1 MQLVEYV
8 NSLFEQGLSGEEVI
22 AKTQEW
28 KKKNNYGVSE
38 QDPTSVLKEDLKP
51 KEEEVKIEGAAEQ
64 TDATAP
70 PKTPDASEN
79 LESGSGEYQF
89 TPIVDEEATSERYLD
104 LINKRALRFK
114 AQTDFDNDVGGVKT
128 KAILKQLPI
137 GSKDRTDFYIQ
148 RNFAPDETINESYY
162 NRASGNSAPNSYLIE
177 QGDVDSKFS
186 LEPPKLEV
194 SKQTDLKSEDQIVQP
209 IGKPTDVL
217 GFDKPKKQ
225 IPDNFWN
232 NLKEEFEEE
241 KEQGIGTIQSYID
254 GYIEENDL
262 DLDFPN
268 LYFNKDNSTSFVESN
283 YGGADAIAQTNLNP
297 IDFEGF
303 LNRNGYAEEFNE
315 KLKNGV
321 YNDSEGLQDGS
332 LAKERDL
339 RRYLNLYKS
348 EQDARLN
355 QKKKLDSIKKDP
367 GKFKT
372 STFGDARVD
381 LVNALSVPDESDVY
395 YTSTD
400 SNAFKDYVGG
410 QFSISSAKD
419 KEYLQ
424 KKINYAKELDERGD
438 WYAAA
443 ANAGTLIVEAK
454 NGFLTGWYDLSTFA
468 LELGGADTFVQR
480 LRNSEAETQLA
491 KDSSYYTSFSG
502 KTIKIDGVE
511 YAKDQVSGVIY
522 NVSAGYNV
530 SEINDPFRLKF
541 LDEKIEKE
549 GVVKEHNSLRGYL
562 TVGGNTFGNVL
573 TQVIGQKGV
582 SFATNAAKVRTLA
595 TLNGFTSVKKYKQT
609 LQLAEAIGGK
619 AASRI
624 RIPVKKS
631 TFDAMLFQGS
641 YGAAIGYNNT
651 LKEAKL
657 AGFNDEEASAL
668 AYDGSQLTGIWY
680 AATGPISPR
689 TNWLGKE
696 GQETLV
702 SQLRKSILKARK
714 SNKPRTFALD
724 FKQRLL
730 NISNNLKSKGYN
742 FVEEGTKETI
752 QENVQQAGEFLWI
765 NPVLNKKAKTN
776 FLQDTYSYQEAKT
789 TSILSFAT
797 GGLLSQ
803 MKLPSFK
810 PKASAMIA
818 NYSYI
823 ANNME
828 KAQEQLNRLVESGF
842 ATQAEADELVFNAKA
857 IFNNTSRIPKWLDQN
872 LVLPVAKLM
881 QQKLDKQNEKKNI
894 APNFHQEIDDQIENI
909 DLEIDAYIKT
919 SAETQRDKLQAG
931 VENFLNKVRKA
942 KGKVDMVPFDT
953 TAEANAYRQELLEQ
967 GAEIMQSDN
976 YGDMVVTP
984 EGNKVLIIDNQVN
997 TEDNVVT
1004 TGVHEGGHFVL
1015 SETIDQDADAAKK
1028 MGNALVDEMFENEN
1042 VTIKS
1047 DKIKRRL
1054 ATYASQGTT
1063 TPVMMEEIMMMVSE
1077 GLIEGDIEF
1086 NETAKTRIGDLI
1098 RRTLQNVF
1106 GIKVKFK
1113 DGEDV
1118 LNFLRD
1124 YNRTIQ
1130 TQRGGKAITRVA
1142 TKGAKVDIADPGI
1155 EAARKLGRVKQE
1167 VDEETGQIKEVELDE
1182 VDLGVVSKES
1192 KRKLTPEQDKQAQ
1205 DKVKEIQ
1212 ELQKESEAL
1221 AKKYKKY
1228 KKDSEGNVLKDK
1240 QGNPVL
1246 DVIKGAKQQ
1255 RLETELAAD
1264 IKPTVD
1270 SFVESRTKAL
1280 YDPIPADNKRNVTR
1294 QEFVESMKSDI
1305 NAMIVG
1311 EFKAKQPLE
1320 KFITSRG
1327 FVRANS
1333 LAQRLGIKPAE
1344 QGIDQDID
1352 TASNITTK
1360 TDDDV
1365 KTETETRTAQLPRA
1379 TTQFTP
1385 DFVANLDVNA
1395 EGKTEAEVNE
1405 EIQKQFDEA
1414 IAKDLEAMGP
1424 VTTFGQTKDIGPALA
1439 ALMEKATQGRTE
1451 KVVKGEKKI
1460 VKTPGIPAKVFME
1473 KSKNIAKKYATS
1485 GALTAVKQYLDANAQ
1500 RDFNNLPDAFAP
1512 GTGKATF
1519 IPENVKKALYKKNDK
1534 NQFVLDKS
1542 KTLADYKALLGDMTK
1557 PVYRASEAQT
1567 IKGLIALSL
1576 RNRIFE
1582 QAVPDAVERS
1592 VTGVK
1597 FSLRIQESLPK
1608 TTQSQVQNIGKA
1620 ISDLENPEIVSR
1632 FTNSI
1637 DAFIDAIA
1645 VDDYNV
1651 EAAFNE
1657 VYGAEFLTK
1666 KNGDPTNKKTN
1677 LINEWIKVRQSGKGL
1692 KDFVKQTPSEI
1703 TMRDYLYQAFEEQT
1717 ESEVVENILGIKKGG
1732 VNFRSKDQ
1740 IMGYVNLMNNYIA
1753 SKYGKLND
1761 KEIAEFVINELGP
1774 TLSAGAKVAG
1784 NDYMWQLDPNTNL
1797 LRLVPST
1804 IDGRKGIRPSIFAN
1818 QRQMSEVLIK
1828 PFLSEA
1834 GKNKLTYDGN
1844 KPLWN
1849 GKPIKK
1855 GQVSQKVNT
1864 YVTSIKDTGEISKE
1878 LLDKSAD
1885 FAQQKI
1891 ETIVDFLNWY
1901 KSQKSNKEITVD
1913 NLGMAFRGFNGDM
1926 TALVRAAA
1934 RVDSFAG
1941 DGTGPQRYEHNPPAR
1956 TMLVRMAE
1964 YVNGSITEKQL
1975 RDYFSNYT
1983 VSIIPE
1989 LMDDVINERYKDTS
2003 PLIGSRYYNAFTYGR
2018 FPFAMTKY
2026 TKQED
2031 GSYEK
2036 TTIGE
2041 YQKEAYKN
2049 ANKIKKAN
2057 ISVVPKALMS
2067 KRATN
2072 QEIISDLGN
2081 LDGALNQARRPDAPV
2096 RKIRVFDFDD
2106 TLARSKSKVLYTV
2119 PNVEGGFSE
2128 GSTKLKAIFMV
2139 GGPGAGKTNVGK
2151 GLQLGRRGYKVVNQ
2165 DIALEAMKQEA
2176 GLPAKESDYT
2186 AEQRSTR
2193 SKLGAAAR
2201 KAAVAKFDKY
2211 AAAGNGM
2218 VVDGTGAS
2226 YNATTKKIKA
2236 LQDAGFEV
2244 HMVVAMTPLETA
2256 LERNRARTERSLPDF
2271 VVKKT
2276 YESVQESLKR
2286 YREDFGDRLYEI
2298 NTETIEYGKP
2308 LPNDFLQQVYAG
2320 INANKVNKID
2330 ATEFAAQASTL
2341 ESQGAEFDFREFSKV
2356 VDGKKGPLFSVAEK
2370 IAKARG
2376 TDDIFILTARPAD
2389 AAGPIQE
2396 FMKANGIDLKL
2407 ENIVGL
2413 GDGTAAAKGR
2423 WIASK
2428 AAEGYNDFYF
2438 ADDAVKNVQ
2447 AVKDVLSQ
2455 VDVKSKVQQ
2464 AKASKRITFDKV
2476 FNDIIEAKTGIESY
2490 KQFSAA
2496 KAKTVGASKGKFTFF
2511 TTPSA
2516 EDFLGLL
2523 YKTLGKGKVGDAQ
2536 MAFYK
2541 TNLLDPYNRAEIA
2554 ISQAKVA
2561 AGRDYKALKKQF
2573 KNIPKTL
2580 EKETGIS
2587 KFTYQHAIRTYIW
2600 DSQGLEVPGLSKRD
2614 QKRLTDFIKADPE
2627 LQAFADQLVNL
2638 QKGKPYPKPDKD
2650 WTAGNITT
2658 DVISGINKVNRA
2670 EYLQE
2675 WQENVDIIFSE
2686 KNMNKLEAAF
2696 GKRYVEALK
2705 DSLRAMK
2712 SGSNRPLGGDRVS
2725 DGILDWLNNSVGA
2738 IMFLNTRSAILQTI
2752 SAVNFINWGDNNIL
2766 KAGKAFAN
2774 QKQFWSDF
2782 LTLMNSD
2789 YLLERRDGLKI
2800 NVSESEIADAVEG
2813 SKNKVNAAISYLL
2826 NKGFVF
2832 TRYADSFAIASGGAT
2847 FYRNRIEA
2855 LVEQGMDRKA
2865 AEEQAFNDFRAI
2877 AEENQQSSSPSKISQ
2892 QQRSLIGRIILQFGN
2907 TQLQY
2912 VRIQKRAVQDLVN
2925 GRGDWRSNISKI
2937 VYYGAIQNLL
2947 FNALQSGLAWA
2958 LFDDDEDDE
2967 KLTEAN
2973 KEQKL
2978 ERALNGAID
2987 SQLKGLGIQGAV
2999 IAGVK
3004 NALMTIA
3011 EQADK
3016 KSPKFEEA
3024 IDDLLSIAPALGS
3037 KIRKLKSAA
3046 RTVSWNRKE
3055 IKEKGFS
3062 MDNPAYLAGAQTISA
3077 FFNIP
3082 LDRAVMKMNNMR
3094 NILNPATE
3102 NWQKV
3107 ALALGWSGWDVGL
3120 PYFGL
3125 AEDKPVLTETEKK
3138 TKKLFDLNKSDQVKM
3153 LLDLGLTKK
3162 QIRALTKEEQRVK
3175 EIIKLQ
3181 NKNKDGK

>member
-1 MQLVEYV
+1 MTLVEYV
-8 NSLFEQGLSGEEVI
+8 ASLQDQNVPESEWFDKVQ
-22 AKTQEW
+22 QW
-28 KKKNNYGVSE
+28 KKENNYE
-38 QDPTSVLKEDLKP
+38 DPNK
-51 KEEEVKIEGAAEQ
+51 VKIKGAAKQ
-64 TDATAP
+64 TDANASPTE
-70 PKTPDASEN
+70 TPEASEN
-79 LESGSGEYQF
+79 LESGSGQLQF

-114 AQTDFDNDVGGVKT
+114 AQTDFDDDVGGVKT

-148 RNFAPDETINESYY
+148 RDLAPDETINESYY

-177 QGDVDSKFS
+177 QGDIDSKFS
-186 LEPPKLEV
+186 LEAPKLET

-217 GFDKPKKQ
+217 GLDKPKKE
-225 IPDNFWN
+225 IPDNFWSD
-232 NLKEEFEEE
+232 LKEEFEEE
-241 KEQGIGTIQSYID
+241 KKQGIGTIESYID

-268 LYFNKDNSTSFVESN
+268 LYFNKDKSTSFIENN

-303 LNRNGYAEEFNE
+303 LNRNGFAEEFNE
-315 KLKNGV
+315 KLNNGV
-321 YNDSEGLQDGS
+321 YDDSEGLQDGS

-339 RRYLNLYKS
+339 RRYLDLYKS

-355 QKKKLDSIKKDP
+355 QKNKLYSIKKDP

-381 LVNALSVPDESDVY
+381 LINALSIPDESDVY
-395 YTSTD
+395 YTSID
-400 SNAFKDYVGG
+400 SNAFKDYIGG

-419 KEYLQ
+419 REYLQ

-443 ANAGTLIVEAK
+443 ANAGSLIVEAK
-454 NGFLTGWYDLSTFA
+454 NGFLTGFYDLATFA
-468 LELGGADTFVQR
+468 LELGGSDTFVQQ

-502 KTIKIDGVE
+502 KTIKIDGIE

-530 SEINDPFRLKF
+530 SEISDPFRLKF
-541 LDEKIEKE
+541 LDKKIEKE

-573 TQVIGQKGV
+573 TQVIGQKGI
-582 SFATNAAKVRTLA
+582 SFATKAAKVRTLA

-657 AGFNDEEASAL
+657 AGFNDEEAAAL

-714 SNKPRTFALD
+714 SNKPRAFALD

-765 NPVLNKKAKTN
+765 NPILNKKAKTN

-810 PKASAMIA
+810 PKANAMIA

-828 KAQEQLNRLVESGF
+828 KAQQQLNRLVESGF

-931 VENFLNKVRKA
+931 VENFLNKIRKA

-976 YGDMVVTP
+976 YGDMVITP

-1015 SETIDQDADAAKK
+1015 SETINQDPDAAKK

-1054 ATYASQGTT
+1054 ATYASQGTPT
-1063 TPVMMEEIMMMVSE
+1063 AVMMEEIMMMVSE
-1077 GLIEGDIEF
+1077 GLINGDIEF

-1106 GIKVKFK
+1106 GIKIKFK
-1113 DGEDV
+1113 DGESV

-1130 TQRGGKAITRVA
+1130 TQRGGKAIARVA

-1155 EAARKLGRVKQE
+1155 EAARKIGRVKQE
-1167 VDEETGQIKEVELDE
+1167 IDEETGELKEIELDE

-1192 KRKLTPEQDKQAQ
+1192 KR
-1205 DKVKEIQ
+1205 VY
-1212 ELQKESEAL
+1212 QK
-1221 AKKYKKY
+1221 
-1228 KKDSEGNVLKDK
+1228 
-1240 QGNPVL
+1240 
-1246 DVIKGAKQQ
+1246 
-1255 RLETELAAD
+1255 
-1264 IKPTVD
+1264 
-1270 SFVESRTKAL
+1270 
-1280 YDPIPADNKRNVTR
+1280 
-1294 QEFVESMKSDI
+1294 VESMKEDLVNPETKMTTAFMIANDPSMINEIDRRLKFEADEATREDVIRNFLFDDKRGLVGLLQGYDPSKNDSIMGYLNSSTPGGKLLDI
-1305 NAMIVG
+1305 RLF
-1311 EFKAKQPLE
+1311 EFFKDDPRYERIIQSETQEGVTEKMQRQTAETQETTSETKEKPLAK
-1320 KFITSRG
+1320 
-1327 FVRANS
+1327 
-1333 LAQRLGIKPAE
+1333 KP
-1344 QGIDQDID
+1344 
-1352 TASNITTK
+1352 
-1360 TDDDV
+1360 
-1365 KTETETRTAQLPRA
+1365 TETVKYSDAIIKKA
-1379 TTQFTP
+1379 G
-1385 DFVANLDVNA
+1385 VKNKA
-1395 EGKTEAEVNE
+1395 ELEAKITEATKES
-1405 EIQKQFDEA
+1405 F
-1414 IAKDLEAMGP
+1414 KDVDVER
-1424 VTTFGQTKDIGPALA
+1424 FGQTKDVPPAVAKIYGNMLGLNPETISDKTRTYQNYDEAGLNA
-1439 ALMEKATQGRTE
+1439 AQRFL
-1451 KVVKGEKKI
+1451 
-1460 VKTPGIPAKVFME
+1460 
-1473 KSKNIAKKYATS
+1473 
-1485 GALTAVKQYLDANAQ
+1485 LANATN
-1500 RDFNNLPDAFAP
+1500 DFSRLPKTKDETTT
-1512 GTGKATF
+1512 TGRGTF
-1519 IPENVKKALYKKNDK
+1519 IPKNMKDALYTDGRLTGTLKDYMDLIRSKPTGKLYRDSKYAQLIRGLLNTHIRNRMFEDLVTTTPERLRGGAKFSKRITDQGLSDTQAAQEVVAIEKIANELGINPEDVLVNINDNISKYKQLRSKLGLKSGGVKNISSVENALELSTTYKEFIKNSIPKGKTFSQLPKAAQQAIIDTVGFGDTRSTIGGRPLTYKEMTGGKKGYENLLKTAFGEDVLIGTGSNIPFVKSVFAPRNWGNFRRKVEEIVLRDGITPEQAKIEVEKLLTAEGSNINDTIKANRELLNTGYSSLINIIKNNKNKKTLGSVADLLESQVNRATGVFKGMVPMTSFNMKPEKGDTK
-1534 NQFVLDKS
+1534 NQNKLMHNEH
-1542 KTLADYKALLGDMTK
+1542 LL
-1557 PVYRASEAQT
+1557 E
-1567 IKGLIALSL
+1567 L
-1576 RNRIFE
+1576 
-1582 QAVPDAVERS
+1582 
-1592 VTGVK
+1592 
-1597 FSLRIQESLPK
+1597 
-1608 TTQSQVQNIGKA
+1608 
-1620 ISDLENPEIVSR
+1620 
-1632 FTNSI
+1632 
-1637 DAFIDAIA
+1637 
-1645 VDDYNV
+1645 
-1651 EAAFNE
+1651 FN
-1657 VYGAEFLTK
+1657 ANKEFLTLASDFVDGK
-1666 KNGDPTNKKTN
+1666 
-1677 LINEWIKVRQSGKGL
+1677 INESQFRQKTRKLVNQLQQAVISERMRVQKDASGASVRDFVDPLTFLGKDAVNQIPIGTFKLSSGKDFTGL
-1692 KDFVKQTPSEI
+1692 NMAEFIAENLSNSQIQKLGKISRGKLSVEGLLVK
-1703 TMRDYLYQAFEEQT
+1703 
-1717 ESEVVENILGIKKGG
+1717 NIL
-1732 VNFRSKDQ
+1732 D
-1740 IMGYVNLMNNYIA
+1740 NYKA
-1753 SKYGKLND
+1753 Y
-1761 KEIAEFVINELGP
+1761 AEL
-1774 TLSAGAKVAG
+1774 
-1784 NDYMWQLDPNTNL
+1784 
-1797 LRLVPST
+1797 
-1804 IDGRKGIRPSIFAN
+1804 
-1818 QRQMSEVLIK
+1818 
-1828 PFLSEA
+1828 
-1834 GKNKLTYDGN
+1834 
-1844 KPLWN
+1844 
-1849 GKPIKK
+1849 
-1855 GQVSQKVNT
+1855 
-1864 YVTSIKDTGEISKE
+1864 
-1878 LLDKSAD
+1878 
-1885 FAQQKI
+1885 
-1891 ETIVDFLNWY
+1891 
-1901 KSQKSNKEITVD
+1901 
-1913 NLGMAFRGFNGDM
+1913 
-1926 TALVRAAA
+1926 
-1934 RVDSFAG
+1934 
-1941 DGTGPQRYEHNPPAR
+1941 
-1956 TMLVRMAE
+1956 
-1964 YVNGSITEKQL
+1964 
-1975 RDYFSNYT
+1975 
-1983 VSIIPE
+1983 
-1989 LMDDVINERYKDTS
+1989 
-2003 PLIGSRYYNAFTYGR
+2003 
-2018 FPFAMTKY
+2018 
-2026 TKQED
+2026 
-2031 GSYEK
+2031 
-2036 TTIGE
+2036 
-2041 YQKEAYKN
+2041 
-2049 ANKIKKAN
+2049 KKAN
-2057 ISVVPKALMS
+2057 NNIQPNSVKSS

-2072 QEIISDLGN
+2072 QEIISDLGT
-2081 LDGALNQARRPDAPV
+2081 LDNALNQARRPDAPV
-2096 RKIRVFDFDD
+2096 KKIRVFDFDD
-2106 TLARSKSKVLYTV
+2106 TLAKSKSQVIYTV

-2128 GSTKLKAIFMV
+2128 GSTNLKAIFMV

-2165 DIALEAMKQEA
+2165 DIALEAMKAEA

-2218 VVDGTGAS
+2218 VIDGTGAS

-2236 LQDAGFEV
+2236 LQDAGYEV
-2244 HMVVAMTPLETA
+2244 HMVVATTPLETA
-2256 LERNRARTERSLPDF
+2256 IERNKARAERSLPDF
-2271 VVKKT
+2271 VVEKT
-2276 YESVQESLKR
+2276 YNQVQESLAK
-2286 YREDFGDRLYEI
+2286 YRKDFGNRLYEI

-2308 LPNDFLQQVYAG
+2308 LPSDFLQQVYAG
-2320 INANKVNKID
+2320 INANKVGKLN
-2330 ATEFAAQASTL
+2330 ATQFAEQASTL
-2341 ESQGAEFDFREFSKV
+2341 EAQGAEFDFTEFSKV
-2356 VDGKKGPLFSVAEK
+2356 IEGKKGPLFSVAEK
-2370 IAKARG
+2370 IAAARG
-2376 TDDIFILTARPAD
+2376 TDDIFILTARPQD

-2423 WIASK
+2423 WIAGK

-2438 ADDAVKNVQ
+2438 ADDVIKNVQ

-2496 KAKTVGASKGKFTFF
+2496 KAKTVGANKGRFTFF

-2516 EDFLGLL
+2516 EDFVGLL

-2541 TNLLDPYNRAEIA
+2541 ENLIDPFNRAEMA

-2580 EKETGIS
+2580 EKETGIA
-2587 KFTYQHAIRTYIW
+2587 KYAYQHAIRTYIW
-2600 DSQGLEVPGLSKRD
+2600 DSQGVEVPGLSKRD

-2627 LQAFADQLVNL
+2627 LQAFADQLVNI
-2638 QKGKPYPKPDKD
+2638 QKGKPYPKPNKD

-2696 GKRYVEALK
+2696 GAKYVEALK

-2725 DGILDWLNNSVGA
+2725 NAILDWLNNSVGA
-2738 IMFLNTRSAILQTI
+2738 IMFLHTKSAILQTI
-2752 SAVNFINWGDNNIL
+2752 SSVNFINWGDNNL
-2766 KAGKAFAN
+2766 YAAGKAFAN
-2774 QKQFWSDF
+2774 QPQYWKDF

-2800 NVSESEIADAVEG
+2800 NVSESEIADAVEN
-2813 SKNKVNAAISYLL
+2813 SKNKATAAISYLL

-2847 FYRNRIEA
+2847 FYRNRIES
-2855 LVEQGMDRKA
+2855 LVKQGMDRKL
-2865 AEEQAFNDFRAI
+2865 AEQQAFEDFRLI
-2877 AEENQQSSSPSKISQ
+2877 AEENQQSSSPMRISQ
-2892 QQRSLIGRIILQFGN
+2892 QQRSLIGRILLQFGN

-2912 VRIQKRAVQDLVN
+2912 VRIQKRDLQDLIA
-2925 GRGDWRSNISKI
+2925 GRGDPKVKISRI
-2937 VYYGAIQNLL
+2937 LYYGAIQNLI
-2947 FNALQSGLAWA
+2947 FNAMQSGLTWA

-2967 KLTEAN
+2967 ELTEKK

-2978 ERALNGAID
+2978 ERTLNGAID

-2999 IAGVK
+2999 VAGVK
-3004 NALMTIA
+3004 NALLTIA

-3024 IDDLLSIAPALGS
+3024 LDDLLSIAPSLGS

-3077 FFNIP
+3077 VFNIP

-3107 ALALGWSGWDVGL
+3107 ALALGWSTWDVGL
-3120 PYFGL
+3120 SYFGL
-3125 AEDKPVLTETEKK
+3125 AEDKPVLTETEKQ

-3162 QIRALTKEEQRVK
+3162 EIRALTKEQQRVD

-3181 NKNKDGK
+3181 NKKKDGE

>member
-38 QDPTSVLKEDLKP
+38 QPSVLKEDLKP
-51 KEEEVKIEGAAEQ
+51 KEEVKIEGVAET
-64 TDATAP
+64 TDATVP

-79 LESGSGEYQF
+79 LESGNGQFQF

-148 RNFAPDETINESYY
+148 RNLAPDETINESYY

-177 QGDVDSKFS
+177 QGDIDSKFS
-186 LEPPKLEV
+186 LEAPKIEV
-194 SKQTDLKSEDQIVQP
+194 SKQTDLKTEDQIVQP
-209 IGKPTDVL
+209 IGRPADVL
-217 GFDKPKKQ
+217 GFDKPKKE
-225 IPDNFWN
+225 IPDNFWSD
-232 NLKEEFEEE
+232 LKEEFEEE
-241 KEQGIGTIQSYID
+241 KKQGIGTIESYID

-268 LYFNKDNSTSFVESN
+268 LYFNKDNSTSFIENN

-303 LNRNGYAEEFNE
+303 LNRNGFAEEFNE
-315 KLKNGV
+315 KLNSGV
-321 YNDSEGLQDGS
+321 YDDSEGLQDGS

-355 QKKKLDSIKKDP
+355 QKNKLYSIKKDP

-381 LVNALSVPDESDVY
+381 LINALSVPDESDVY
-395 YTSTD
+395 YTSID
-400 SNAFKDYVGG
+400 SNAFKDYIGS
-410 QFSISSAKD
+410 QFTISSSKD
-419 KEYLQ
+419 REYLQ

-443 ANAGTLIVEAK
+443 ANAGSLIVEAK

-522 NVSAGYNV
+522 NVSAGYSV
-530 SEINDPFRLKF
+530 SEINDPFSLKS

-549 GVVKEHNSLRGYL
+549 GIVKEHNSLRGYL

-582 SFATNAAKVRTLA
+582 SFATKAAKVRTLA

-657 AGFNDEEASAL
+657 AGFNDEEAAAL

-696 GQETLV
+696 GQESLV

-714 SNKPRTFALD
+714 SNKPKTFALD

-765 NPVLNKKAKTN
+765 NPILNKKAKTN

-810 PKASAMIA
+810 PKANAMIA

-828 KAQEQLNRLVESGF
+828 KAQQQLNRLVESGF

-872 LVLPVAKLM
+872 LVLPVARLM

-894 APNFHQEIDDQIENI
+894 APNFHQEIDDQIEDI

-1015 SETIDQDADAAKK
+1015 SETIDQDPDAAKK

-1054 ATYASQGTT
+1054 ATYASQGTPT
-1063 TPVMMEEIMMMVSE
+1063 AVMMEEIMMMVSE
-1077 GLIEGDIEF
+1077 GLINGDIEF

-1142 TKGAKVDIADPGI
+1142 AEGAKVDIADPGI
-1155 EAARKLGRVKQE
+1155 EAARKIGRVKEE

-1221 AKKYKKY
+1221 AEKYNK
-1228 KKDSEGNVLKDK
+1228 
-1240 QGNPVL
+1240 PF
-1246 DVIKGAKQQ
+1246 IKGAKQQ
-1255 RLETELAAD
+1255 RLEKEFFSGD
-1264 IKPTVD
+1264 IKDTID

-1280 YDPIPADNKRNVTR
+1280 YDPIAASNKENVTR
-1294 QEFVESMKSDI
+1294 KQFLESMKSDI
-1305 NAMIVG
+1305 ETMVIG
-1311 EFKAKQPLE
+1311 EFEAKQPLE

-1327 FVRANS
+1327 YLRANS
-1333 LAQRLGIKPAE
+1333 LAERLGIASVE
-1344 QGIDQDID
+1344 EGITKSID
-1352 TASNITTK
+1352 DTTK
-1360 TDDDV
+1360 QIIGEETTETVVETDDLA
-1365 KTETETRTAQLPRA
+1365 KKPTETTKFNEDLLTTEFKESNDTSKEGIENKITKTITEAYEGRDVTGFKDLGSPKFPIPKPVAQLYADMFGIKTVDGLTKKAQNFYPR
-1379 TTQFTP
+1379 
-1385 DFVANLDVNA
+1385 DRDGLRNLQRFLIENSLSDYNRLP
-1395 EGKTEAEVNE
+1395 KT
-1405 EIQKQFDEA
+1405 IS
-1414 IAKDLEAMGP
+1414 
-1424 VTTFGQTKDIGPALA
+1424 DI
-1439 ALMEKATQGRTE
+1439 
-1451 KVVKGEKKI
+1451 
-1460 VKTPGIPAKVFME
+1460 
-1473 KSKNIAKKYATS
+1473 
-1485 GALTAVKQYLDANAQ
+1485 
-1500 RDFNNLPDAFAP
+1500 
-1512 GTGKATF
+1512 GKATG
-1519 IPENVKKALYKKNDK
+1519 IKQTKLGKIMYNDK
-1534 NQFVLDKS
+1534 GVKVGTAKQYRDIMQGKNITLTVQNGTQKGQPIEFNKPVKDISRGDLQQNLKTAWDFHVKNRALEALVPEQGKRIQAGAKFSKRITDQTLSDTQAAQEVVAIEKIANELGVNPEDVLVNINDNISKYKQLRNKLGLKS
-1542 KTLADYKALLGDMTK
+1542 GGAKNISSVENALELSTTYKEFIKNSIPKGKTFSQLPKSAQQAIIDTVGFGDTRSTIGGRPLTYKEMTGGKKGYENLLKTAFGEDVLIGTGSNIPLVESVFAPRNWGGFRRKVEEIVLRDGITPEQAKIEVEKLLTAQGSNINDTIKANRELLNAGYSSLINIIKNNKNKKTLGSVADLL
-1557 PVYRASEAQT
+1557 E
-1567 IKGLIALSL
+1567 
-1576 RNRIFE
+1576 
-1582 QAVPDAVERS
+1582 
-1592 VTGVK
+1592 
-1597 FSLRIQESLPK
+1597 
-1608 TTQSQVQNIGKA
+1608 SQVNRATGIFKGMVPMTSFNMKPEKGDTKNQNKLMHNEHL
-1620 ISDLENPEIVSR
+1620 LEL
-1632 FTNSI
+1632 
-1637 DAFIDAIA
+1637 
-1645 VDDYNV
+1645 
-1651 EAAFNE
+1651 FN
-1657 VYGAEFLTK
+1657 ANKEFLTLANDFV
-1666 KNGDPTNKKTN
+1666 NGK
-1677 LINEWIKVRQSGKGL
+1677 INESQFRQKTRKLVDQLQQAVISERMRVQKDASGASVRDFVDPLTFLGKDAVNQIPIGTFKLSSGKDFTGL
-1692 KDFVKQTPSEI
+1692 NMAEFIAENLSNSQIQKLGKISRGKLSAEGLLVK
-1703 TMRDYLYQAFEEQT
+1703 
-1717 ESEVVENILGIKKGG
+1717 NIL
-1732 VNFRSKDQ
+1732 D
-1740 IMGYVNLMNNYIA
+1740 NYKA
-1753 SKYGKLND
+1753 Y
-1761 KEIAEFVINELGP
+1761 AEL
-1774 TLSAGAKVAG
+1774 
-1784 NDYMWQLDPNTNL
+1784 
-1797 LRLVPST
+1797 
-1804 IDGRKGIRPSIFAN
+1804 
-1818 QRQMSEVLIK
+1818 
-1828 PFLSEA
+1828 
-1834 GKNKLTYDGN
+1834 
-1844 KPLWN
+1844 
-1849 GKPIKK
+1849 
-1855 GQVSQKVNT
+1855 
-1864 YVTSIKDTGEISKE
+1864 
-1878 LLDKSAD
+1878 
-1885 FAQQKI
+1885 
-1891 ETIVDFLNWY
+1891 
-1901 KSQKSNKEITVD
+1901 
-1913 NLGMAFRGFNGDM
+1913 
-1926 TALVRAAA
+1926 
-1934 RVDSFAG
+1934 
-1941 DGTGPQRYEHNPPAR
+1941 
-1956 TMLVRMAE
+1956 
-1964 YVNGSITEKQL
+1964 
-1975 RDYFSNYT
+1975 
-1983 VSIIPE
+1983 
-1989 LMDDVINERYKDTS
+1989 
-2003 PLIGSRYYNAFTYGR
+2003 
-2018 FPFAMTKY
+2018 
-2026 TKQED
+2026 
-2031 GSYEK
+2031 
-2036 TTIGE
+2036 
-2041 YQKEAYKN
+2041 
-2049 ANKIKKAN
+2049 KKAN
-2057 ISVVPKALMS
+2057 NNIQPNSVKSS

-2081 LDGALNQARRPDAPV
+2081 LDDALNQARRPDAPV
-2096 RKIRVFDFDD
+2096 KKIRVFDFDD
-2106 TLARSKSKVLYTV
+2106 TLARSKSQVLYTV

-2128 GSTKLKAIFMV
+2128 GTTNLKAIFMV

-2165 DIALEAMKQEA
+2165 DIALEAMKEEA

-2218 VVDGTGAS
+2218 VIDGTGAS

-2236 LQDAGFEV
+2236 LEDAGYEV

-2256 LERNRARTERSLPDF
+2256 IERNRARTERSLPDF

-2276 YESVQESLKR
+2276 YENVQESLKK

-2308 LPNDFLQQVYAG
+2308 LPNDFLQKVYAG
-2320 INANKVNKID
+2320 INANKVGKVD
-2330 ATEFAAQASTL
+2330 ASNFATQYDIL
-2341 ESQGAEFDFREFSKV
+2341 ESQGAQFDFREFSKV
-2356 VDGKKGPLFSVAEK
+2356 IEGQKGPLFSVAQK

-2376 TDDIFILTARPAD
+2376 TEDIFILTARPAD
-2389 AAGPIQE
+2389 AAKPIQE
-2396 FMKANGIDLKL
+2396 FMKANGIDIPLQ
-2407 ENIVGL
+2407 NITGL

-2438 ADDAVKNVQ
+2438 ADDAIKNVE

-2496 KAKTVGASKGKFTFF
+2496 KAKTVGSSKGKFTFF

-2541 TNLLDPYNRAEIA
+2541 ENIIDPYNRAEMA

-2573 KNIPKTL
+2573 KGVPKTL

-2587 KFTYQHAIRTYIW
+2587 KYSYQHAIRTYIW
-2600 DSQGLEVPGLSKRD
+2600 DSQGVEVPGLSKRD

-2627 LQAFADQLVNL
+2627 LQAFADQLVNI

-2696 GKRYVEALK
+2696 GAKYVEALK

-2725 DGILDWLNNSVGA
+2725 NQILDWLNNSVGA
-2738 IMFLNTRSAILQTI
+2738 IMFLNTRSAVLQTI

-2813 SKNKVNAAISYLL
+2813 SDNKVKAAIAYLL

-2847 FYRNRIEA
+2847 FYRNRIES
-2855 LVEQGMDRKA
+2855 LVEQGMDRKL
-2865 AEEQAFNDFRAI
+2865 AEQQAFEDFRLI
-2877 AEENQQSSSPSKISQ
+2877 AEENQQSSSPMRISQ
-2892 QQRSLIGRIILQFGN
+2892 QQRSLIGRIVLQFGN

-2925 GRGDWRSNISKI
+2925 GRGDWRANISKI

-2958 LFDDDEDDE
+2958 LFDDDEDDDDQKKPE
-2967 KLTEAN
+2967 LTKSN

-2978 ERALNGAID
+2978 QRALNGAID

-3004 NALMTIA
+3004 NALITIA
-3011 EQADK
+3011 EQNDK

-3024 IDDLLSIAPALGS
+3024 LDDLLSIAPALGS

-3046 RTVSWNRKE
+3046 RTVSWNGKE

-3062 MDNPAYLAGAQTISA
+3062 MDNPAYLAGAQVISA
-3077 FFNIP
+3077 VFNIP
-3082 LDRAVMKMNNMR
+3082 LDRAAMKMNNMR

-3107 ALALGWSGWDVGL
+3107 ALALGWSTWDVGL

-3125 AEDKPVLTETEKK
+3125 AEAEPVLTETQKQV
-3138 TKKLFDLNKSDQVKM
+3138 KKLFNLNKSDQVKM

-3162 QIRALTKEEQRVK
+3162 EIRALTKEDDRVK

-3181 NKNKDGK
+3181 NKKKDGKNKS

>member
-1 MQLVEYV
+1 MTLVEYV
-8 NSLFEQGLSGEEVI
+8 TSLQDQNIPESEWFDKVQ
-22 AKTQEW
+22 QW
-28 KKKNNYGVSE
+28 KKENNYE
-38 QDPTSVLKEDLKP
+38 DPNK
-51 KEEEVKIEGAAEQ
+51 VKIKGAAKQ
-64 TDATAP
+64 TDANASP
-70 PKTPDASEN
+70 KKTPEASEN
-79 LESGSGEYQF
+79 LESGSGQLQF

-114 AQTDFDNDVGGVKT
+114 AQTDFDDDVGGVKT

-148 RNFAPDETINESYY
+148 RNLAPDETINESYY

-177 QGDVDSKFS
+177 QGDIESKFS
-186 LEPPKLEV
+186 LEAPKLEV

-209 IGKPTDVL
+209 IGRPADVL
-217 GFDKPKKQ
+217 GLDKPKKE
-225 IPDNFWN
+225 IPDSFWSD
-232 NLKEEFEEE
+232 LKEEFEEE
-241 KEQGIGTIQSYID
+241 KKQGIGTIESYID

-268 LYFNKDNSTSFVESN
+268 LYFNKDNSTSFIENN
-283 YGGADAIAQTNLNP
+283 YGGANAIAQTNLNP

-303 LNRNGYAEEFNE
+303 LNRNGFAEEFNE

-321 YNDSEGLQDGS
+321 YDDSEGLQDGS

-339 RRYLNLYKS
+339 RRYLDLYKS

-355 QKKKLDSIKKDP
+355 QKNKLYSIKKDP

-381 LVNALSVPDESDVY
+381 LINALSVPDESDVY
-395 YTSTD
+395 YTSID
-400 SNAFKDYVGG
+400 SNAFKDYIGS

-419 KEYLQ
+419 REYLQ

-443 ANAGTLIVEAK
+443 ANAGSLIVEAK

-511 YAKDQVSGVIY
+511 YAKDQVSGIIY

-541 LDEKIEKE
+541 LDKKIEKE

-582 SFATNAAKVRTLA
+582 SFATKAAKVRTLA

-657 AGFNDEEASAL
+657 AGFNDEEAAAL

-696 GQETLV
+696 GQESLV

-765 NPVLNKKAKTN
+765 NPILNKKAKTN

-810 PKASAMIA
+810 PKANAMIA

-828 KAQEQLNRLVESGF
+828 KAQQQLNRLVESGF

-872 LVLPVAKLM
+872 LVLPVARLM
-881 QQKLDKQNEKKNI
+881 QQKQDKQNEKKNI

-931 VENFLNKVRKA
+931 VESFLNKIRKA

-997 TEDNVVT
+997 TEDNIVT

-1015 SETIDQDADAAKK
+1015 SETIDQDPDAAKK

-1047 DKIKRRL
+1047 DKIKIRL
-1054 ATYASQGTT
+1054 ATYASQGTPT
-1063 TPVMMEEIMMMVSE
+1063 AVMMEEIMMMVSE
-1077 GLIEGDIEF
+1077 GLINGDIEF

-1130 TQRGGKAITRVA
+1130 TQRGGKAIARVA

-1155 EAARKLGRVKQE
+1155 EAARKIGRVKQE
-1167 VDEETGQIKEVELDE
+1167 VDQETGKIKEVELDE
-1182 VDLGVVSKES
+1182 VDLGVVSRES

-1221 AKKYKKY
+1221 AEKYNK
-1228 KKDSEGNVLKDK
+1228 
-1240 QGNPVL
+1240 PF
-1246 DVIKGAKQQ
+1246 IKGAKQQ
-1255 RLETELAAD
+1255 RLEKELFSGD
-1264 IKPTVD
+1264 IKATID

-1280 YDPIPADNKRNVTR
+1280 YDPIAASNKENVTR
-1294 QEFVESMKSDI
+1294 EQFLESMKSDI
-1305 NAMIVG
+1305 EAMVIG
-1311 EFKAKQPLE
+1311 EFEAKQPLE

-1327 FVRANS
+1327 YLRANS
-1333 LAQRLGIKPAE
+1333 LAERLGIASVE
-1344 QGIDQDID
+1344 EGITKSID
-1352 TASNITTK
+1352 DTTK
-1360 TDDDV
+1360 QIIGEETTETAVETDDLA
-1365 KTETETRTAQLPRA
+1365 KKPTETTKFNEDLLTKEFKQENGTSKEAIENKITQTITEAYEGRDITGFKDLGSPKFPIPRPVAQLYADMFGIKTVDGLTKKAQNFYPRDRDGLRNLQRFLIENSLSDYNRLPK
-1379 TTQFTP
+1379 TVS
-1385 DFVANLDVNA
+1385 DF
-1395 EGKTEAEVNE
+1395 
-1405 EIQKQFDEA
+1405 
-1414 IAKDLEAMGP
+1414 
-1424 VTTFGQTKDIGPALA
+1424 
-1439 ALMEKATQGRTE
+1439 
-1451 KVVKGEKKI
+1451 
-1460 VKTPGIPAKVFME
+1460 
-1473 KSKNIAKKYATS
+1473 
-1485 GALTAVKQYLDANAQ
+1485 
-1500 RDFNNLPDAFAP
+1500 
-1512 GTGKATF
+1512 GKATGIKQTKLGKIMYNDNGVKVGTAKQYIDIMRGKNITLTVQNGNQKGQPIEFNKPVKDISRSDLQQNLKTAWDFHVKNRALETLVPEQGKRIQAGAKFSKRITDQELSDTQAAQEVVAIEKIANELGVNPEDVLVNINDNISKYKQLRNKLGLKSGGTKNISSVENALELSTTYKEF
-1519 IPENVKKALYKKNDK
+1519 IKNSIPKGKTFSQLPKAAQQAIIDTVGFGDTRSTIGGRPLTYKEMTGGKKGYENLLKTVFGEDVLIGTGSNIPFVESVFAPRNWGGFRRKVEEIVLRDGITPEQAKIEVEKLLTAQGSNINDTIKANRELLNAGYSSLINIIKNNKNKKTLGSVADLLESQVNRATGVFKGMVPMTSFNMKPEKGDTK
-1534 NQFVLDKS
+1534 NQNKLMHNEH
-1542 KTLADYKALLGDMTK
+1542 LL
-1557 PVYRASEAQT
+1557 E
-1567 IKGLIALSL
+1567 L
-1576 RNRIFE
+1576 
-1582 QAVPDAVERS
+1582 
-1592 VTGVK
+1592 
-1597 FSLRIQESLPK
+1597 
-1608 TTQSQVQNIGKA
+1608 
-1620 ISDLENPEIVSR
+1620 
-1632 FTNSI
+1632 
-1637 DAFIDAIA
+1637 
-1645 VDDYNV
+1645 
-1651 EAAFNE
+1651 FN
-1657 VYGAEFLTK
+1657 ANKEFLTLANDFV
-1666 KNGDPTNKKTN
+1666 NGK
-1677 LINEWIKVRQSGKGL
+1677 INESQFRQKTRKLVDQLQQAVISERMRVQKDASGASVRDFVDPLTFLGKDAINQIPIGTFKLSSGKDFTGL
-1692 KDFVKQTPSEI
+1692 NMAEFIAENLSNSQIQKLGKISRGKLSAEGLLVK
-1703 TMRDYLYQAFEEQT
+1703 
-1717 ESEVVENILGIKKGG
+1717 NIL
-1732 VNFRSKDQ
+1732 D
-1740 IMGYVNLMNNYIA
+1740 NYKA
-1753 SKYGKLND
+1753 Y
-1761 KEIAEFVINELGP
+1761 AEL
-1774 TLSAGAKVAG
+1774 
-1784 NDYMWQLDPNTNL
+1784 
-1797 LRLVPST
+1797 
-1804 IDGRKGIRPSIFAN
+1804 
-1818 QRQMSEVLIK
+1818 
-1828 PFLSEA
+1828 
-1834 GKNKLTYDGN
+1834 
-1844 KPLWN
+1844 
-1849 GKPIKK
+1849 
-1855 GQVSQKVNT
+1855 
-1864 YVTSIKDTGEISKE
+1864 
-1878 LLDKSAD
+1878 
-1885 FAQQKI
+1885 
-1891 ETIVDFLNWY
+1891 
-1901 KSQKSNKEITVD
+1901 
-1913 NLGMAFRGFNGDM
+1913 
-1926 TALVRAAA
+1926 
-1934 RVDSFAG
+1934 
-1941 DGTGPQRYEHNPPAR
+1941 
-1956 TMLVRMAE
+1956 
-1964 YVNGSITEKQL
+1964 
-1975 RDYFSNYT
+1975 
-1983 VSIIPE
+1983 
-1989 LMDDVINERYKDTS
+1989 
-2003 PLIGSRYYNAFTYGR
+2003 
-2018 FPFAMTKY
+2018 
-2026 TKQED
+2026 
-2031 GSYEK
+2031 
-2036 TTIGE
+2036 
-2041 YQKEAYKN
+2041 
-2049 ANKIKKAN
+2049 KKAN
-2057 ISVVPKALMS
+2057 NNIQPNSIKSS

-2072 QEIISDLGN
+2072 QEIISDLGD

-2096 RKIRVFDFDD
+2096 KKIRVFDFDD
-2106 TLARSKSKVLYTV
+2106 TLAKSKSQVTYTV

-2128 GSTKLKAIFMV
+2128 GSTNLKAIFMV

-2165 DIALEAMKQEA
+2165 DIALEAMKAEA

-2186 AEQRSTR
+2186 AEQRSLR

-2211 AAAGNGM
+2211 AATGNGM
-2218 VVDGTGAS
+2218 VIDGTGAS

-2236 LQDAGFEV
+2236 LQDAGYEV
-2244 HMVVAMTPLETA
+2244 HMVVATTPLETA
-2256 LERNRARTERSLPDF
+2256 IERNKARAERSLPDF
-2271 VVKKT
+2271 VIKKT
-2276 YESVQESLKR
+2276 YDQVQESLAK

-2320 INANKVNKID
+2320 INANKVGKIN
-2330 ATEFAAQASTL
+2330 ATQFAEQASTL
-2341 ESQGAEFDFREFSKV
+2341 EAQGAEFNFDEFSKV
-2356 VDGKKGPLFSVAEK
+2356 IEGEKGPLFSVAEK

-2376 TDDIFILTARPAD
+2376 TDDIFILTARPQD
-2389 AAGPIQE
+2389 AAGPIQA
-2396 FMKANGIDLKL
+2396 FMKANGIDLKI

-2496 KAKTVGASKGKFTFF
+2496 KAKTVGSSKGKFTFF

-2541 TNLLDPYNRAEIA
+2541 ENLLDPFNRAEMA

-2561 AGRDYKALKKQF
+2561 AGRDYKELKRQF
-2573 KNIPKTL
+2573 KGIPKTL

-2587 KFTYQHAIRTYIW
+2587 KYSYQHAIRTYIW
-2600 DSQGLEVPGLSKRD
+2600 DSQGVEVPGLSKRD

-2627 LQAFADQLVNL
+2627 LQAFADQLVNI

-2696 GKRYVEALK
+2696 GAKYVEALK

-2725 DGILDWLNNSVGA
+2725 NQILDWLNNSVGA
-2738 IMFLNTRSAILQTI
+2738 IMFLNTRSAVLQTI

-2847 FYRNRIEA
+2847 FYRNRIES
-2855 LVEQGMDRKA
+2855 LVEQGMDRKL
-2865 AEEQAFNDFRAI
+2865 AEQQAFEDFRLI
-2877 AEENQQSSSPSKISQ
+2877 AEENQQSSSPMRISQ
-2892 QQRSLIGRIILQFGN
+2892 QQRSLIGRIVLQFGN

-2925 GRGDWRSNISKI
+2925 GRGDWRANISKI

-2958 LFDDDEDDE
+2958 LFDDDEDDDDQKKPE
-2967 KLTEAN
+2967 LTKSN

-2978 ERALNGAID
+2978 QRALNGAID

-3011 EQADK
+3011 EQTDK

-3024 IDDLLSIAPALGS
+3024 LDDLLSIAPALGS

-3077 FFNIP
+3077 VFNIP

-3107 ALALGWSGWDVGL
+3107 ALALGWSTWDVGL

-3125 AEDKPVLTETEKK
+3125 AEAEPVLTETQKQVQ
-3138 TKKLFDLNKSDQVKM
+3138 KLFNLNKSDQVKM

-3162 QIRALTKEEQRVK
+3162 EIRALTKEEQRVN

-3181 NKNKDGK
+3181 NKKKDE

>member
-38 QDPTSVLKEDLKP
+38 QPSVLKEDLKP
-51 KEEEVKIEGAAEQ
+51 KEEVKIEGVAET
-64 TDATAP
+64 TDATVP

-79 LESGSGEYQF
+79 LESGNGQFQF

-148 RNFAPDETINESYY
+148 RNLAPDETINESYY

-177 QGDVDSKFS
+177 QGDIDSKFS
-186 LEPPKLEV
+186 LEAPKIEV
-194 SKQTDLKSEDQIVQP
+194 SKQTDLKTEDQIVQP
-209 IGKPTDVL
+209 IGRPADVL
-217 GFDKPKKQ
+217 GFDKPKKE
-225 IPDNFWN
+225 IPDNFWSD
-232 NLKEEFEEE
+232 LKEEFEEE
-241 KEQGIGTIQSYID
+241 KKQGIGTIESYID

-268 LYFNKDNSTSFVESN
+268 LYFNKDNSTSFIENN

-303 LNRNGYAEEFNE
+303 LNRNGFAEEFNE
-315 KLKNGV
+315 KLNSGV
-321 YNDSEGLQDGS
+321 YDDSEGLQDGS

-355 QKKKLDSIKKDP
+355 QKNKLYSIKKDP

-381 LVNALSVPDESDVY
+381 LINALSVPDESDVY
-395 YTSTD
+395 YTSID
-400 SNAFKDYVGG
+400 SNAFKDYIGS
-410 QFSISSAKD
+410 QFTISSSKD
-419 KEYLQ
+419 REYLQ

-443 ANAGTLIVEAK
+443 ANAGSLIVEAK

-522 NVSAGYNV
+522 NVSAGYSV
-530 SEINDPFRLKF
+530 SEINDPFSLKS

-549 GVVKEHNSLRGYL
+549 GIVKEHNSLRGYL

-582 SFATNAAKVRTLA
+582 SFATKAAKVRTLA

-657 AGFNDEEASAL
+657 AGFNDEEAAAL

-696 GQETLV
+696 GQESLV

-714 SNKPRTFALD
+714 SNKPKTFALD

-765 NPVLNKKAKTN
+765 NPILNKKAKTN

-810 PKASAMIA
+810 PKANAMIA

-828 KAQEQLNRLVESGF
+828 KAQQQLNRLVESGF

-872 LVLPVAKLM
+872 LVLPVARLM
-881 QQKLDKQNEKKNI
+881 QQKQDKQNEKKNI

-931 VENFLNKVRKA
+931 VESFLNKIRKA

-976 YGDMVVTP
+976 YGDMVVTS

-997 TEDNVVT
+997 TEDNIVT

-1015 SETIDQDADAAKK
+1015 SETIDQDPDAAKK

-1047 DKIKRRL
+1047 NKIKRRL
-1054 ATYASQGTT
+1054 ATYASQGTPT
-1063 TPVMMEEIMMMVSE
+1063 AVMMEEIMMMVSE
-1077 GLIEGDIEF
+1077 GLIDGDIEF

-1130 TQRGGKAITRVA
+1130 TQRGGKAIARVA

-1155 EAARKLGRVKQE
+1155 EAARKIGRVKQE
-1167 VDEETGQIKEVELDE
+1167 IDEETGQIKEVELDE

-1192 KRKLTPEQDKQAQ
+1192 KRKQETVLESIDNLLPKNIKTKQEFDAWAQSERGGKVIADALKPGGPINNYIRSRGTKQESDKMLDDVLFRIYNFNPEAKRKDGSAVGPEAFGEKIFADTAWAKVTARTKLFEEGEKAKLEKRQDDTTKQIIGEETAETAIETDDLAKKPTETTSFNKDLLTTDFLDTIKVEETEAINEINKDLAEEKITEEEARTRKQKVTKNVIENKITQTITEAYKGRDVKGFKDLGSPKFPIPKSVAQLYADMFGIKTVDGLTKKAQNFYPRDREGLRNLQRFLIENSLSDYNRLPKTISDFGKATGIKQTKLGKIMYNDKGVKVGTAKQYRDIMQGKNITLTVQNGNQKGQPIEFNKPVKDISRGDLQQNLKTAWDFHTKNRALETLVPEQSKRIQAGAKFSKRITDQTLSDTQAAQEVVAIEKIANELGVNPEDVLVNINDNISKYKQLRNKLGLKSGGAKNISSVENALELSTTYKEFIKNSIPKGKTFSQLPKSAQQAIIDTVGFGDTRSTIGGRPLTYKEMTGGKKGYENLLKTAFGEDVLIGTGSNIPLVESVFAPRNWGGFRRKVEEIVLRDGITPEQAKIEVEKLLTAQ
-1205 DKVKEIQ
+1205 
-1212 ELQKESEAL
+1212 
-1221 AKKYKKY
+1221 
-1228 KKDSEGNVLKDK
+1228 G
-1240 QGNPVL
+1240 
-1246 DVIKGAKQQ
+1246 
-1255 RLETELAAD
+1255 
-1264 IKPTVD
+1264 
-1270 SFVESRTKAL
+1270 
-1280 YDPIPADNKRNVTR
+1280 
-1294 QEFVESMKSDI
+1294 
-1305 NAMIVG
+1305 
-1311 EFKAKQPLE
+1311 
-1320 KFITSRG
+1320 
-1327 FVRANS
+1327 
-1333 LAQRLGIKPAE
+1333 
-1344 QGIDQDID
+1344 
-1352 TASNITTK
+1352 SNINDTIKANRELLNAGYSSLINIIKNNKNKK
-1360 TDDDV
+1360 TLGSVADLLESQV
-1365 KTETETRTAQLPRA
+1365 NRA
-1379 TTQFTP
+1379 TGIFKGMVPMTSFNMKP
-1385 DFVANLDVNA
+1385 
-1395 EGKTEAEVNE
+1395 
-1405 EIQKQFDEA
+1405 
-1414 IAKDLEAMGP
+1414 
-1424 VTTFGQTKDIGPALA
+1424 
-1439 ALMEKATQGRTE
+1439 EKGDT
-1451 KVVKGEKKI
+1451 
-1460 VKTPGIPAKVFME
+1460 
-1473 KSKNIAKKYATS
+1473 
-1485 GALTAVKQYLDANAQ
+1485 
-1500 RDFNNLPDAFAP
+1500 
-1512 GTGKATF
+1512 
-1519 IPENVKKALYKKNDK
+1519 K
-1534 NQFVLDKS
+1534 NQNKLMHNEH
-1542 KTLADYKALLGDMTK
+1542 LL
-1557 PVYRASEAQT
+1557 E
-1567 IKGLIALSL
+1567 L
-1576 RNRIFE
+1576 
-1582 QAVPDAVERS
+1582 
-1592 VTGVK
+1592 
-1597 FSLRIQESLPK
+1597 
-1608 TTQSQVQNIGKA
+1608 
-1620 ISDLENPEIVSR
+1620 
-1632 FTNSI
+1632 
-1637 DAFIDAIA
+1637 
-1645 VDDYNV
+1645 
-1651 EAAFNE
+1651 FN
-1657 VYGAEFLTK
+1657 ANKEFLTLANDFV
-1666 KNGDPTNKKTN
+1666 NGK
-1677 LINEWIKVRQSGKGL
+1677 INESQFRQKTRKLVDQLQQAVISERMRVQKDASGASVRDFVDPLTFLGKDAVNQIPIGTFKLSSGKDFTGL
-1692 KDFVKQTPSEI
+1692 NMAEFIAENLSNSQIQKLGKISRGKLSAEGLLVK
-1703 TMRDYLYQAFEEQT
+1703 
-1717 ESEVVENILGIKKGG
+1717 NIL
-1732 VNFRSKDQ
+1732 D
-1740 IMGYVNLMNNYIA
+1740 NYKA
-1753 SKYGKLND
+1753 Y
-1761 KEIAEFVINELGP
+1761 AEL
-1774 TLSAGAKVAG
+1774 
-1784 NDYMWQLDPNTNL
+1784 
-1797 LRLVPST
+1797 
-1804 IDGRKGIRPSIFAN
+1804 
-1818 QRQMSEVLIK
+1818 
-1828 PFLSEA
+1828 
-1834 GKNKLTYDGN
+1834 
-1844 KPLWN
+1844 
-1849 GKPIKK
+1849 
-1855 GQVSQKVNT
+1855 
-1864 YVTSIKDTGEISKE
+1864 
-1878 LLDKSAD
+1878 
-1885 FAQQKI
+1885 
-1891 ETIVDFLNWY
+1891 
-1901 KSQKSNKEITVD
+1901 
-1913 NLGMAFRGFNGDM
+1913 
-1926 TALVRAAA
+1926 
-1934 RVDSFAG
+1934 
-1941 DGTGPQRYEHNPPAR
+1941 
-1956 TMLVRMAE
+1956 
-1964 YVNGSITEKQL
+1964 
-1975 RDYFSNYT
+1975 
-1983 VSIIPE
+1983 
-1989 LMDDVINERYKDTS
+1989 
-2003 PLIGSRYYNAFTYGR
+2003 
-2018 FPFAMTKY
+2018 
-2026 TKQED
+2026 
-2031 GSYEK
+2031 
-2036 TTIGE
+2036 
-2041 YQKEAYKN
+2041 
-2049 ANKIKKAN
+2049 KKAN
-2057 ISVVPKALMS
+2057 NNIQPNSVKSS

-2081 LDGALNQARRPDAPV
+2081 LDDALNQARRPDAPV
-2096 RKIRVFDFDD
+2096 KKIRVFDFDD
-2106 TLARSKSKVLYTV
+2106 TLARSKSQVLYTV

-2128 GSTKLKAIFMV
+2128 GTTNLKAIFMV

-2165 DIALEAMKQEA
+2165 DIALEAMKEEA

-2218 VVDGTGAS
+2218 VIDGTGAS

-2236 LQDAGFEV
+2236 LEDAGYEV

-2256 LERNRARTERSLPDF
+2256 IERNRARTERSLPDF

-2276 YESVQESLKR
+2276 YENVQESLKK

-2308 LPNDFLQQVYAG
+2308 LPNDFLQKVYAG
-2320 INANKVNKID
+2320 INANKVGKVD
-2330 ATEFAAQASTL
+2330 ASNFATQYDIL
-2341 ESQGAEFDFREFSKV
+2341 ESQGAQFDFREFSKV
-2356 VDGKKGPLFSVAEK
+2356 IEGQKGPLFSVAQK

-2376 TDDIFILTARPAD
+2376 TEDIFILTARPAD
-2389 AAGPIQE
+2389 AAKPIQE
-2396 FMKANGIDLKL
+2396 FMKANGIDIPLQ
-2407 ENIVGL
+2407 NITGL

-2438 ADDAVKNVQ
+2438 ADDAIKNVE

-2496 KAKTVGASKGKFTFF
+2496 KAKTVGSSKGKFTFF

-2541 TNLLDPYNRAEIA
+2541 ENIIDPYNRAEMA

-2573 KNIPKTL
+2573 KGVPKTL

-2587 KFTYQHAIRTYIW
+2587 KYSYQHAIRTYIW
-2600 DSQGLEVPGLSKRD
+2600 DSQGVEVPGLSKRD

-2627 LQAFADQLVNL
+2627 LQAFADQLVNI

-2696 GKRYVEALK
+2696 GAKYVEALK

-2725 DGILDWLNNSVGA
+2725 NQILDWLNNSVGA
-2738 IMFLNTRSAILQTI
+2738 IMFLNTRSAVLQTI

-2813 SKNKVNAAISYLL
+2813 SDNKVKAAIAYLL

-2847 FYRNRIEA
+2847 FYRNRIES
-2855 LVEQGMDRKA
+2855 LVEQGMDRKL
-2865 AEEQAFNDFRAI
+2865 AEQQAFEDFRLI
-2877 AEENQQSSSPSKISQ
+2877 AEENQQSSSPMRISQ
-2892 QQRSLIGRIILQFGN
+2892 QQRSLIGRIVLQFGN

-2925 GRGDWRSNISKI
+2925 GRGDWRANISKI

-2967 KLTEAN
+2967 ELTEKN

-2978 ERALNGAID
+2978 ERTINGAID

-3004 NALMTIA
+3004 NALITIA

-3024 IDDLLSIAPALGS
+3024 LDDLLSIAPALGS

-3046 RTVSWNRKE
+3046 RTVSWNRKD

-3077 FFNIP
+3077 VFNIP

-3125 AEDKPVLTETEKK
+3125 AEDKPVLTETEKQSI
-3138 TKKLFDLNKSDQVKM
+3138 KLFDLNKSDQVKM

-3162 QIRALTKEEQRVK
+3162 EIRALTKEEQRVNQ
-3175 EIIKLQ
+3175 IIKLQ
-3181 NKNKDGK
+3181 NKKKDGK